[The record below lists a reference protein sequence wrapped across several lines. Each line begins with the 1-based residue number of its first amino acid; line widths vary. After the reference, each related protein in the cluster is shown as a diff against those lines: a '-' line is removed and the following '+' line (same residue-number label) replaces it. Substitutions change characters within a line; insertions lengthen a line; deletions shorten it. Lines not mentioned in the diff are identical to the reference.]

1 MANINI
7 LRTSNLTEDDE
18 YMLIYANNAKQ
29 LQTLTGE
36 IVDIKAFVIYE
47 EMKEGKNG
55 EETGKST
62 TIISILTED
71 NNVYGS
77 NSATFIKSFENTLD
91 FWTQKGKPEKA
102 NHFLVQSGTSKTGR
116 EFIQCVYVPKN

>member
-7 LRTSNLTEDDE
+7 LKTSNLTEDDE

-29 LQTLTGE
+29 LQTLEGE
-36 IVDIKAFVIYE
+36 IVDITAYVIYE
-47 EMKEGKNG
+47 EMKDGANKAA
-55 EETGKST
+55 

-71 NNVYGS
+71 GNVYGS
-77 NSATFIKSFENTLD
+77 NSATFIKSFENMVD

-102 NHFLVQSGTSKTGR
+102 THFLVQKGTSKTGR
-116 EFIQCVYVPKN
+116 EFIQCVYIPKK